1 MPDHPIILASA
12 SAIRLQLLVNAGLA
26 ATARPARIDEEAAR
40 QAMALDDARPRDIA
54 DALAELKARKVAIS
68 QAPALVLGCD
78 QVLALENRLLS
89 KPASQDEARRQLQ
102 DLRGRTHHL
111 HSAIVL
117 YQHAQPIWRHI
128 GTAKLTM
135 HNVSDSY
142 LDAYL
147 QRNWPAVGQSVGSY
161 MLEGEGVRLF
171 SEIEGDYFTILG
183 LPLLPLLSYLSLRGF
198 IAS

>member
-1 MPDHPIILASA
+1 MPEHPIILASA
-12 SAIRLQLLVNAGLA
+12 SAIRLQLLVNAGLSV
-26 ATARPARIDEEAAR
+26 TARPARIDEEAAR
-40 QAMALDDARPRDIA
+40 QAMAQEQAKPRDVA
-54 DALAELKARKVAIS
+54 DSLAEMKARKVAIS

-78 QVLALENRLLS
+78 QVLALGNRLLS
-89 KPASQDEARRQLQ
+89 KPANLDEAKHQLQ
-102 DLRGRTHHL
+102 NLRGRAHQL

-117 YQHAQPIWRHI
+117 YHDAQPVWRHI

-135 HNVSDSY
+135 REVSDSY